1 MHHVIKSGDSLKK
14 LSRMYNAVESEIIEN
29 NPHISDFENLQPGMK
44 INIPINNNNTK
55 SEMGYV
61 KPFIE
66 NYYKKNENQSNNN
79 NSNNNNNNNIQEYS
93 NSIHNVQKKE
103 NISKNI
109 DLKKEKTGI
118 TPNNKSDSVFI
129 DYSNIYYDSRTNKY
143 YYKVRPR

>member
-14 LSRMYNAVESEIIEN
+14 LSITYNAVESEIIES

-44 INIPINNNNTK
+44 INIPINNDNTK

-66 NYYKKNENQSNNN
+66 NYYKKNELNNN
-79 NSNNNNNNNIQEYS
+79 VEVKQHVQNETNVKNMNS
-93 NSIHNVQKKE
+93 
-103 NISKNI
+103 
-109 DLKKEKTGI
+109 KKEKQGK
-118 TPNNKSDSVFI
+118 TPNNKSDSIYI
-129 DYSNIYYDSRTNKY
+129 DYSNVYYDSRTNKY